1 LTVFQGSL
9 ISDGVVIE
17 EKSDIK
23 DSIIG
28 KAVPANGLFSRYS
41 SSFLDRGKHIC
52 M

>member
-28 KAVPANGLFSRYS
+28 KAVPANGLFS